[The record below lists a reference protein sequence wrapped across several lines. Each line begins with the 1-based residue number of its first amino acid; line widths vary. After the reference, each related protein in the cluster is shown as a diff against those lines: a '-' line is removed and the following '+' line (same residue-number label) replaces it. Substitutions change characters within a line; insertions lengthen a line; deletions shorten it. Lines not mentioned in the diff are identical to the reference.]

1 MRDENLID
9 EYVKKSLASIER
21 CLDCTDQLILV
32 AKLLENTLNSGKK
45 ILFCGN
51 GGSAAQSQ
59 HLAAEFSGRFLL
71 ERPALS
77 SISLTTDTS
86 AITAI
91 ANDYGYNMIFK
102 RQLAAIGASGDV
114 LIGISTS
121 GKSPNVIEAFK
132 EASKKGI
139 KTVALM
145 GPEETE
151 MSKISDHSIH
161 CTGESTNFVQEQQFV
176 VGHILCCLVEKN
188 ADYKKLMS

>member
-21 CLDCTDQLILV
+21 CLDCTNQLILV

-102 RQLAAIGASGDV
+102 RQLAAIDNDHNITSNPLPYRHRKTHHCESYGRDCASR
-114 LIGISTS
+114 
-121 GKSPNVIEAFK
+121 
-132 EASKKGI
+132 
-139 KTVALM
+139 
-145 GPEETE
+145 
-151 MSKISDHSIH
+151 
-161 CTGESTNFVQEQQFV
+161 
-176 VGHILCCLVEKN
+176 
-188 ADYKKLMS
+188 